1 MKILNR
7 RCGARAKRKA
17 CLLFAEPQGGN
28 EDLLLVILNY
38 EL

>member
-17 CLLFAEPQGGN
+17 CLLSLPSRKE
-28 EDLLLVILNY
+28 ETRIY
-38 EL
+38 SS